1 MKLISSVGPNPYVV
15 RMFIAEKGLTIPTQT
30 VDIIKGENREA
41 PYLRKNPSGGSPC
54 LELDNGS
61 YLSEITAIC
70 EYLEEK
76 HPAPPLI
83 GTTPEDRAETRMWTR
98 RVDLNICEPMVNA
111 FRFGE
116 GLQLFQSRIPT
127 IPEAAPGLKRQAQQ
141 KLTWLDGLLGATPFL
156 CGTRLTLADILL
168 YCFLATFDQM
178 GQPLNRDNRNIAA
191 WFDRMA
197 ARPSAKA

>member
-1 MKLISSVGPNPYVV
+1 
-15 RMFIAEKGLTIPTQT
+15 
-30 VDIIKGENREA
+30 
-41 PYLRKNPSGGSPC
+41 
-54 LELDNGS
+54 
-61 YLSEITAIC
+61 
-70 EYLEEK
+70 
-76 HPAPPLI
+76 
-83 GTTPEDRAETRMWTR
+83 MWTR

-116 GLQLFQSRIPT
+116 GLQIFQSRIPT
-127 IPEAAPGLKRQAQQ
+127 IPEAAPGLKRAAQQ
-141 KLTWLDGLLGATPFL
+141 KLTWLDGLLGAKAFL

-178 GQPLNRDNRNIAA
+178 GQPLNRDNRNVAA